1 MGFPLICPVFDF
13 SPFLFYLWLMIFVLT
28 GPVHSGKTSLLRKLI
43 REWSGRKLGLDGF
56 LSLAVHKDGELIGY
70 DLFDLKR
77 KKTLPYLRKEGA
89 ADREKVGLFFF
100 IPEALEA
107 AKRMLLRRRQ
117 KDFLIID
124 EAGPLEIQGGGI
136 WPALQ
141 TVLSNPALRCLLVVR
156 RSALAEFRDRLK
168 AVPFQVFDIEDRDT
182 PALLREKI
190 QKSLSVE

>member
-1 MGFPLICPVFDF
+1 
-13 SPFLFYLWLMIFVLT
+13 MIFVLT
-28 GPVHSGKTSLLRKLI
+28 GPVHSGKTSLLRKLVG
-43 REWSGRKLGLDGF
+43 EWNGQRIGLDGF

-77 KKTLPYLRKEGA
+77 KKTLPYLRKEDA

-124 EAGPLEIQGGGI
+124 EAGPLEIRGGGI

-156 RSALAEFRDRLK
+156 RSAIAEFRDRLK
-168 AVPFQVFDIEDRDT
+168 AVPFQVFDIENRDT